1 MILFIRETVHVHQ
14 LKCCLSTS
22 LNVCPA
28 WVFAPPAWVFAP
40 MVENLSFRKWT

>member
-28 WVFAPPAWVFAP
+28 WVFAP
-40 MVENLSFRKWT
+40 MVEILSFRKWT